1 MSDED
6 QKEYVTKKMQKTQNH
21 INKQLRIAKTS
32 DLDVSQPHRYAKMK
46 ALNCGDPKC
55 FMCANPRKVW
65 GEKTM
70 QEKSFEQTL
79 KWSENERIQN
89 SNDLCGND

>member
-6 QKEYVTKKMQKTQNH
+6 QKEYVSKRIHNTQKH
-21 INKQLRIAKTS
+21 IDRQLRIAKTS
-32 DLDVSQPHRYAKMK
+32 DLDVSQPHRYAKMH

-70 QEKSFEQTL
+70 QEKSFEQTE
-79 KWSENERIQN
+79 KWSDDERIQN
-89 SNDLCGND
+89 SSDLCGND